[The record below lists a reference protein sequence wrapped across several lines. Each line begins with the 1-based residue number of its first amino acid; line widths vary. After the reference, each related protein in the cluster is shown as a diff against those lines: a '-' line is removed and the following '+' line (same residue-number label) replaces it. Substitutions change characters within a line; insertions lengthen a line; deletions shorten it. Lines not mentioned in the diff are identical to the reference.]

1 MIQKIVVIT
10 EEDHAAVKTLL
21 HDSLVC
27 LDRGLY
33 IDAGHKIREAL
44 RLITEEKEE
53 ETNKK

>member
-1 MIQKIVVIT
+1 MIQKIVVIA

-27 LDRGLY
+27 LDRGLD

-53 ETNKK
+53 ET